1 MARIKICGLRREC
14 DIDYVNEL
22 KPDFAGFIMTAG
34 FRRSIDN
41 ADELIAML
49 DKDIS
54 SVGVFV
60 NEDINA
66 VNSANVYFA
75 QLHGD
80 ESIEYCKMVNK
91 PVIKMLKPKDFDKI
105 SDYEPYV
112 DYFLFDSGTGTGKAF
127 DWSMIPRT
135 DKPFF
140 LAGGLDSDNIE
151 LAINDINPYA
161 IDLSSSVETDGY
173 KDYDKIKKVIDIVR
187 STK

>member
-14 DIDYVNEL
+14 DVDFVNEL
-22 KPDFAGFIMTAG
+22 KPDFAGFIISSG

-41 ADELIAML
+41 ADELIARL
-49 DKDIS
+49 DKGIS

-60 NEDINA
+60 NEDIST
-66 VNSANVYFA
+66 VNSANVDFV

-80 ESIEYCKMVNK
+80 ESVEYCKMVTK

-112 DYFLFDSGTGTGKAF
+112 DYFLFDSGTGTGKTF

-135 DKPFF
+135 TKSFF
-140 LAGGLDSDNIE
+140 LAGGLDSENID
-151 LAINDINPYA
+151 LAINSINPFA
-161 IDLSSSVETDGY
+161 VDLSSSVETDGY

>member
-22 KPDFAGFIMTAG
+22 KPDFAGFIMSAG

-41 ADELIAML
+41 ADELIARL
-49 DKDIS
+49 DSNIA

-60 NEDINA
+60 NEDIDI
-66 VNSANVYFA
+66 VNNANVDFA

-80 ESIEYCKMVNK
+80 ESVDYCEKVNK

-105 SDYEPYV
+105 SEYEPYV
-112 DYFLFDSGTGTGKAF
+112 DYFLFDSGTGTGKVF
-127 DWSMIPRT
+127 DWSAIPST
-135 DKPFF
+135 SKPFF
-140 LAGGLDSDNIE
+140 LAGGMDSGNIE
-151 LAINDINPYA
+151 LAINSINPFA

-173 KDYDKIKKVIDIVR
+173 KDYEKIKEVIDIVR
-187 STK
+187 RLK